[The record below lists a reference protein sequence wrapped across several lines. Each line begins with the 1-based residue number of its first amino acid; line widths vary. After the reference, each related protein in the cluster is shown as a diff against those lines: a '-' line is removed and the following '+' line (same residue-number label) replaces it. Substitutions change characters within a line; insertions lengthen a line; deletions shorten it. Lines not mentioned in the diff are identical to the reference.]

1 MNDKKIQI
9 QNNPKNNQINN
20 IKTQED
26 QILSLLHKKLDKKHI
41 NIPNDESIKILLQ
54 NDDIK
59 NMISYTLNK
68 HSEIEQEI
76 KIKKKVSF
84 YFINNQ
90 KIDEYIKLKSL
101 HNEKIKK
108 ISELKNKLQKIK
120 EQRNI
125 YTTKNEKIL
134 QEIKD
139 QEKKD
144 KLSKIKLKILNNTN
158 NNVIIDLKNEYKKY
172 SYINGYKYSHM
183 YSKKNIGAIIENE
196 NEDDENEAK
205 ENFDK
210 IKDDKILNED
220 NDNID
225 NKLKDK
231 NEEQISFISL
241 NDISSSS
248 INDSKINQIINLP
261 KLSKEEV
268 EKYTK
273 YSQKLFFDK
282 IISELNSIKSAITSN
297 SDKKLNKKENIDK
310 TDEKSVISMISD
322 SSKSKLDNKLQKPKE
337 IIAVE
342 NKIKQRIKKEDETQ
356 LHKAFF
362 SEISEKFKNDIQIE
376 ELNVSKNYKNKIL
389 EENDDITYKQ
399 ALEEINIL
407 QKKNSDKINNSI
419 LQKIID
425 ITKVKLIIDIN
436 DKFIN
441 KKNLKNEKLNEVIIP
456 KCIIEKNPQDT
467 LNFYKNV
474 INTYKKFKQRT
485 NNFITKRLFPS
496 LLLLD
501 EKYADF
507 LTTLINEYDYFSKL
521 NFTNMKTEGDNI
533 YSLKKF
539 KYDVNLLKKNGIRNK
554 YDLFGFY
561 LSNIFLKKIIFDNDT
576 VVKLLND
583 NKALKNFFEVNKKND
598 DIVKNITNFI
608 KNAKFN
614 EDLNLNFNKEEL
626 SLIYDYIKEFLNI
639 DYIKLLNPFNP
650 Q

>member
-1 MNDKKIQI
+1 MNDKKIQK
-9 QNNPKNNQINN
+9 QNNPKYNQMNN
-20 IKTQED
+20 INTQEE

-41 NIPNDESIKILLQ
+41 NIPKDESIKILLQ

-101 HNEKIKK
+101 HHEKINK
-108 ISELKNKLQKIK
+108 ISDLKNKLQKIK

-125 YTTKNEKIL
+125 YTTKNETIL

-139 QEKKD
+139 QEKND
-144 KLSKIKLKILNNTN
+144 KLARIKLKILNNTN
-158 NNVIIDLKNEYKKY
+158 NTAIIDLKNEYKKY
-172 SYINGYKYSHM
+172 LYINGYKYSHM
-183 YSKKNIGAIIENE
+183 YPKKNIGAIIENE
-196 NEDDENEAK
+196 NEDDLNEAK

-220 NDNID
+220 NDND
-225 NKLKDK
+225 NKIKEK

-261 KLSKEEV
+261 KLSQEEV

-273 YSQKLFFDK
+273 YSQKLFFEK
-282 IISELNSIKSAITSN
+282 IISELNLIKSALASN
-297 SDKKLNKKENIDK
+297 PEKKLNKKENTDK
-310 TDEKSVISMISD
+310 TDEKSVISMISE
-322 SSKSKLDNKLQKPKE
+322 SSKSKMDNKLQKPKE

-342 NKIKQRIKKEDETQ
+342 NKIKQRIKKEDEVQ
-356 LHKAFF
+356 LQKAFF

-376 ELNVSKNYKNKIL
+376 ELNVSKNYKNKII

-407 QKKNSDKINNSI
+407 QKKNSDKINNNI
-419 LQKIID
+419 FQKIID

-436 DKFIN
+436 DKFIKN
-441 KKNLKNEKLNEVIIP
+441 KNLKNEKINEIIIP

-474 INTYKKFKQRT
+474 INTYKKYKQRT

-501 EKYADF
+501 EKYTDF

-521 NFTNMKTEGDNI
+521 NFANMKTEGDNV

-539 KYDVNLLKKNGIRNK
+539 KYDENLLKKNGIRNK

-561 LSNIFLKKIIFDNDT
+561 LSNIFLKKIILDNDT
-576 VVKLLND
+576 VVNLLNGS
-583 NKALKNFFEVNKKND
+583 KALKHFFEINKKNG
-598 DIVKNITNFI
+598 DIIKNISNFI
-608 KNAKFN
+608 KNAQFN

-639 DYIKLLNPFNP
+639 DYIQLLNPFIP

>member
-1 MNDKKIQI
+1 MNDKKIQK
-9 QNNPKNNQINN
+9 QNNPKYNQINN
-20 IKTQED
+20 INTQEE

-41 NIPNDESIKILLQ
+41 NIPKDESIKILLQ

-101 HNEKIKK
+101 HHEKINK
-108 ISELKNKLQKIK
+108 ISDLKNKLQKIK

-125 YTTKNEKIL
+125 YTTKNETIL

-139 QEKKD
+139 QEKND
-144 KLSKIKLKILNNTN
+144 KLARIKLKILNNTN
-158 NNVIIDLKNEYKKY
+158 NTAIIDLKNEYKKY
-172 SYINGYKYSHM
+172 LYINGYKYSHM
-183 YSKKNIGAIIENE
+183 YPKKNIGAIIENE
-196 NEDDENEAK
+196 NEDDLNEAK

-220 NDNID
+220 NDNKI
-225 NKLKDK
+225 KEK

-261 KLSKEEV
+261 KLSQEEV

-273 YSQKLFFDK
+273 YSQKLFFEK
-282 IISELNSIKSAITSN
+282 IISELNLIKSSLASN
-297 SDKKLNKKENIDK
+297 PEKKLNKKENTDK
-310 TDEKSVISMISD
+310 TDEKSVISMISE
-322 SSKSKLDNKLQKPKE
+322 SSKSKMDNKLQKPKE

-342 NKIKQRIKKEDETQ
+342 NKIKQRIKKEDEVQ
-356 LHKAFF
+356 LQKAFF

-376 ELNVSKNYKNKIL
+376 ELNVSKNYKNKII

-407 QKKNSDKINNSI
+407 QKKNSDKINNNI
-419 LQKIID
+419 FQKIID

-436 DKFIN
+436 DKFIKN
-441 KKNLKNEKLNEVIIP
+441 KNLKNEKINEIIIP

-474 INTYKKFKQRT
+474 INTYKKYKQRT

-501 EKYADF
+501 EKYTDF

-521 NFTNMKTEGDNI
+521 NFANMKTEGDNV

-539 KYDVNLLKKNGIRNK
+539 KYDENLLKKNGIRNK

-561 LSNIFLKKIIFDNDT
+561 LSNIFLKKIILDNDT
-576 VVKLLND
+576 VVNLLN
-583 NKALKNFFEVNKKND
+583 NSKALKNFFEINKKNG
-598 DIVKNITNFI
+598 DIIKNISNFI
-608 KNAKFN
+608 KNAQFN

-639 DYIKLLNPFNP
+639 DYIQLLNPFIP

>member
-1 MNDKKIQI
+1 MNDKKIQK
-9 QNNPKNNQINN
+9 QNNQKYNQINN
-20 IKTQED
+20 INTQEE

-41 NIPNDESIKILLQ
+41 NIPKDESIKILLQ

-101 HNEKIKK
+101 HHEKINK
-108 ISELKNKLQKIK
+108 ISDLKNKLQKIK

-125 YTTKNEKIL
+125 YTTKNETIL

-139 QEKKD
+139 QEKND
-144 KLSKIKLKILNNTN
+144 KLARIKLKILNNTN
-158 NNVIIDLKNEYKKY
+158 NTAIIDLKNEYKKY
-172 SYINGYKYSHM
+172 LYINGYKYSHM
-183 YSKKNIGAIIENE
+183 YPKKNIGAIIENE
-196 NEDDENEAK
+196 NEDDLNEAK

-220 NDNID
+220 NDND
-225 NKLKDK
+225 NKIKEK

-261 KLSKEEV
+261 KLSQEEV

-273 YSQKLFFDK
+273 YSQKLFFEK
-282 IISELNSIKSAITSN
+282 IISELNLIKSALASN
-297 SDKKLNKKENIDK
+297 PEKKLNKKENTDK
-310 TDEKSVISMISD
+310 TDEKSVISMISE
-322 SSKSKLDNKLQKPKE
+322 SSKSKMDNKLQKPKE

-342 NKIKQRIKKEDETQ
+342 NKIKQRIKKEDEVQ
-356 LHKAFF
+356 LQKAFF

-376 ELNVSKNYKNKIL
+376 ELNVSKNYKNKII

-407 QKKNSDKINNSI
+407 QKKNSDKINNNI
-419 LQKIID
+419 FQKIID

-436 DKFIN
+436 DKFIKN
-441 KKNLKNEKLNEVIIP
+441 KNLKNEKINEIIIP

-474 INTYKKFKQRT
+474 INTYKKYKQRT

-501 EKYADF
+501 EKYTDF

-521 NFTNMKTEGDNI
+521 NFTNMKTEGDNV

-539 KYDVNLLKKNGIRNK
+539 KYDENLLKKNGIRNK

-561 LSNIFLKKIIFDNDT
+561 LSNIFLKKIILDNDT
-576 VVKLLND
+576 VVNLLN
-583 NKALKNFFEVNKKND
+583 NSKALKNFFEINKKND
-598 DIVKNITNFI
+598 DIIKNISNFI
-608 KNAKFN
+608 KNAQFN

-639 DYIKLLNPFNP
+639 DYIQLLNPFIP

>member
-1 MNDKKIQI
+1 MNDKKIQK
-9 QNNPKNNQINN
+9 QNNPKYNQINN
-20 IKTQED
+20 INTQEE

-41 NIPNDESIKILLQ
+41 NIPKDESIKILLQ

-101 HNEKIKK
+101 HHEKINK
-108 ISELKNKLQKIK
+108 ISDLKNKLQKIK

-125 YTTKNEKIL
+125 YTTKNETIL

-139 QEKKD
+139 QEKND
-144 KLSKIKLKILNNTN
+144 KLARIKLKILNNTN
-158 NNVIIDLKNEYKKY
+158 NTAIIDLKNEYKKY
-172 SYINGYKYSHM
+172 LYINGYKYSHM
-183 YSKKNIGAIIENE
+183 YPKKNIGAIIENE
-196 NEDDENEAK
+196 NEDDLNEAK

-220 NDNID
+220 NDNKI
-225 NKLKDK
+225 KEK

-261 KLSKEEV
+261 KLSQEEV

-273 YSQKLFFDK
+273 YSQKLFFEK
-282 IISELNSIKSAITSN
+282 IISELNLIKSSLASN
-297 SDKKLNKKENIDK
+297 PEKKLNKKENTDK
-310 TDEKSVISMISD
+310 TDEKSVISMISE
-322 SSKSKLDNKLQKPKE
+322 SSKSKMDNKLQKPKK

-342 NKIKQRIKKEDETQ
+342 NKIKQRIKKEDEVQ
-356 LHKAFF
+356 LQKAFF

-376 ELNVSKNYKNKIL
+376 ELNVSKNYKNKII

-407 QKKNSDKINNSI
+407 QKKNSDKINNNI
-419 LQKIID
+419 FQKIID

-436 DKFIN
+436 DKFIKN
-441 KKNLKNEKLNEVIIP
+441 KNLKNEKINEIIIP

-474 INTYKKFKQRT
+474 INTYKKYKQRT

-501 EKYADF
+501 EKYTDF

-521 NFTNMKTEGDNI
+521 NFANMKTEGDNV

-539 KYDVNLLKKNGIRNK
+539 KYDENLLKKNGIRNK

-561 LSNIFLKKIIFDNDT
+561 LSNIFLKKIILDNDT
-576 VVKLLND
+576 VVNLLN
-583 NKALKNFFEVNKKND
+583 NSKALKNFFEINKKNG
-598 DIVKNITNFI
+598 DIIKNISNFI
-608 KNAKFN
+608 KNAQFN

-639 DYIKLLNPFNP
+639 DYIQLLNPFNP

>member
-1 MNDKKIQI
+1 MSDKKIQK
-9 QNNPKNNQINN
+9 QNNPKYNQMNN
-20 IKTQED
+20 INTQEE
-26 QILSLLHKKLDKKHI
+26 QILSQLHKKLDKKHI
-41 NIPNDESIKILLQ
+41 NIPKDESIKILLQ

-101 HNEKIKK
+101 HHEKINK
-108 ISELKNKLQKIK
+108 ISDLKNKLQKIK

-125 YTTKNEKIL
+125 YTTKNETFL

-139 QEKKD
+139 QEKND
-144 KLSKIKLKILNNTN
+144 KLARIKLKILNNTN
-158 NNVIIDLKNEYKKY
+158 NTAIIDLKNEYKKY
-172 SYINGYKYSHM
+172 LYINGYKYSHM
-183 YSKKNIGAIIENE
+183 YPKKNIGAIIENE
-196 NEDDENEAK
+196 NEDDLNEAK

-220 NDNID
+220 NDND
-225 NKLKDK
+225 NKIKEK

-261 KLSKEEV
+261 KLSQEEV

-273 YSQKLFFDK
+273 YSQKLFFEK
-282 IISELNSIKSAITSN
+282 IISELNLIKSALASN
-297 SDKKLNKKENIDK
+297 PEKKLNKKENTDK
-310 TDEKSVISMISD
+310 TDEKSVISMISE
-322 SSKSKLDNKLQKPKE
+322 SSKSKMDNKLQKPKE

-342 NKIKQRIKKEDETQ
+342 NKIKQRIKKEDEVQ
-356 LHKAFF
+356 LQKAFF

-376 ELNVSKNYKNKIL
+376 ELNVSKNYKNKII

-407 QKKNSDKINNSI
+407 QKKNSDKINNNI
-419 LQKIID
+419 FQKIID

-436 DKFIN
+436 DKFIKN
-441 KKNLKNEKLNEVIIP
+441 KNLKNEKINEIIIP

-474 INTYKKFKQRT
+474 INTYKKYKQRT

-501 EKYADF
+501 EKYTDF

-521 NFTNMKTEGDNI
+521 NFANMKTEGDNV

-539 KYDVNLLKKNGIRNK
+539 KYDENLLKKNGIRNK

-561 LSNIFLKKIIFDNDT
+561 LSNIFLKKIILDNDS
-576 VVKLLND
+576 VVNLLN
-583 NKALKNFFEVNKKND
+583 NSKALKHFFEINKNNG
-598 DIVKNITNFI
+598 DIIKNISNFI
-608 KNAKFN
+608 KNAQFN

-639 DYIKLLNPFNP
+639 DYIQLLNPFIP

>member
-1 MNDKKIQI
+1 MSDKKIQK
-9 QNNPKNNQINN
+9 QNNPKYNQMNN
-20 IKTQED
+20 INTQEE
-26 QILSLLHKKLDKKHI
+26 QILSQLHKKLDKKHI
-41 NIPNDESIKILLQ
+41 NIPKDESIKILLQ

-101 HNEKIKK
+101 HHEKINK
-108 ISELKNKLQKIK
+108 ISDLKNKLQKIK

-125 YTTKNEKIL
+125 YTTKNETIL

-139 QEKKD
+139 QEKND
-144 KLSKIKLKILNNTN
+144 KLARIKLKILNNTN
-158 NNVIIDLKNEYKKY
+158 NTAIIDLKNEYKKY
-172 SYINGYKYSHM
+172 LYINGYKYSHM
-183 YSKKNIGAIIENE
+183 YPKKNINAIIENE
-196 NEDDENEAK
+196 NEDDLNEAK

-220 NDNID
+220 NDND
-225 NKLKDK
+225 NKIKEK

-261 KLSKEEV
+261 KLSQEEV

-273 YSQKLFFDK
+273 YSQKLFFEK
-282 IISELNSIKSAITSN
+282 IISELNLIKSALASN
-297 SDKKLNKKENIDK
+297 PEKKLNKKENTDK
-310 TDEKSVISMISD
+310 TDEKTVISMISE
-322 SSKSKLDNKLQKPKE
+322 SSKSKMDNKLQKPKE

-342 NKIKQRIKKEDETQ
+342 NKIKQRIKKEDEVQ
-356 LHKAFF
+356 LQKAFF

-376 ELNVSKNYKNKIL
+376 ELNVSKNYKNKII

-407 QKKNSDKINNSI
+407 QKKNSDKINNNI
-419 LQKIID
+419 FQKIID

-436 DKFIN
+436 DKFIKN
-441 KKNLKNEKLNEVIIP
+441 KNLKNEKINEIIIP

-474 INTYKKFKQRT
+474 INTYKKYKQRT

-501 EKYADF
+501 EKYTDF

-521 NFTNMKTEGDNI
+521 NFANMKTEGDNV

-539 KYDVNLLKKNGIRNK
+539 KYDENLLKKNGIRNK

-561 LSNIFLKKIIFDNDT
+561 LSNIFLKKIILDNDT
-576 VVKLLND
+576 VVNLLN
-583 NKALKNFFEVNKKND
+583 NSKALKNFFEINKKNG
-598 DIVKNITNFI
+598 DIIKNISNFI
-608 KNAKFN
+608 KNAQFN

-639 DYIKLLNPFNP
+639 DYIQLLNPFIP

>member
-1 MNDKKIQI
+1 MNDKKIQK
-9 QNNPKNNQINN
+9 QNNPKYNQINN
-20 IKTQED
+20 INTQEE

-41 NIPNDESIKILLQ
+41 NIPKDESIKILLQ

-101 HNEKIKK
+101 HHEKINK
-108 ISELKNKLQKIK
+108 ISDLKNKLQKIK

-125 YTTKNEKIL
+125 YTTKNETIL

-139 QEKKD
+139 QEKND
-144 KLSKIKLKILNNTN
+144 KLARIKLKILNNTN
-158 NNVIIDLKNEYKKY
+158 NTAIIDLKNEYKKY
-172 SYINGYKYSHM
+172 LYINGYKYSHM
-183 YSKKNIGAIIENE
+183 YPKKNIGAIIENE
-196 NEDDENEAK
+196 NEDDLNEAK

-220 NDNID
+220 NDND
-225 NKLKDK
+225 NKIKEK

-261 KLSKEEV
+261 KLSQEEV

-273 YSQKLFFDK
+273 YSQKLFFEK
-282 IISELNSIKSAITSN
+282 IISELNLIKSALASN
-297 SDKKLNKKENIDK
+297 PEKKLNKKENTDK
-310 TDEKSVISMISD
+310 TDEKSVISMISE
-322 SSKSKLDNKLQKPKE
+322 SSKSKMDNKLQKPKE

-342 NKIKQRIKKEDETQ
+342 NKIKQRIKKEDEVQ
-356 LHKAFF
+356 LQKAFF

-376 ELNVSKNYKNKIL
+376 ELNVSKNYKNKII

-407 QKKNSDKINNSI
+407 QKKNSDKINNNI
-419 LQKIID
+419 FQKIID

-436 DKFIN
+436 DKFIKN
-441 KKNLKNEKLNEVIIP
+441 KNLKNEKINEIIIP

-474 INTYKKFKQRT
+474 INTYKKYKQRT

-501 EKYADF
+501 EKYTDF

-521 NFTNMKTEGDNI
+521 NFTNMKTEGDNV

-539 KYDVNLLKKNGIRNK
+539 KYDENLLKKNGIRNK

-561 LSNIFLKKIIFDNDT
+561 LSNIFLKKIILDNDT
-576 VVKLLND
+576 VVNLLN
-583 NKALKNFFEVNKKND
+583 NSKALKNFFEINKKNG
-598 DIVKNITNFI
+598 DIIKNISNFI
-608 KNAKFN
+608 KNAQFN

-639 DYIKLLNPFNP
+639 DYIQLLNPFIP

>member
-1 MNDKKIQI
+1 MSDKKIQK
-9 QNNPKNNQINN
+9 QNNPKYNQMNN
-20 IKTQED
+20 INTQEE

-41 NIPNDESIKILLQ
+41 NIPKDESIKILLQ

-101 HNEKIKK
+101 HHEKINK
-108 ISELKNKLQKIK
+108 ISDLKNKLQKIK

-125 YTTKNEKIL
+125 YTTKNETIL

-139 QEKKD
+139 QEKND
-144 KLSKIKLKILNNTN
+144 KLARIKLKILNNTN
-158 NNVIIDLKNEYKKY
+158 NTAIIDLKNEYKKY
-172 SYINGYKYSHM
+172 LYINGYKYSHM
-183 YSKKNIGAIIENE
+183 YPKKNIGAIIENE
-196 NEDDENEAK
+196 NEDDLNEAK
-205 ENFDK
+205 ENFDR

-220 NDNID
+220 NEND
-225 NKLKDK
+225 NKLKEK

-261 KLSKEEV
+261 KLSQEEV

-273 YSQKLFFDK
+273 YSQKLFFEK
-282 IISELNSIKSAITSN
+282 IISELNLIKSALTSN
-297 SDKKLNKKENIDK
+297 PEKKLNKKENTDK
-310 TDEKSVISMISD
+310 TDEKSVISMISE
-322 SSKSKLDNKLQKPKE
+322 SSKSKMDNKLQKPKE

-342 NKIKQRIKKEDETQ
+342 NKIKQRIKKEDEVQ
-356 LHKAFF
+356 LQKAFF

-376 ELNVSKNYKNKIL
+376 ELNVSKNYKNKII

-407 QKKNSDKINNSI
+407 QKKNSDKINNNI
-419 LQKIID
+419 FQKIID

-436 DKFIN
+436 DKFIKN
-441 KKNLKNEKLNEVIIP
+441 KNLKNEKINEIIIP

-474 INTYKKFKQRT
+474 INTYKKYKQRT

-501 EKYADF
+501 EKYTDF

-521 NFTNMKTEGDNI
+521 NFTNMKTEGDNV

-539 KYDVNLLKKNGIRNK
+539 KYDENLLKKNGIRNK

-561 LSNIFLKKIIFDNDT
+561 LSNIFLKKIILDNDT
-576 VVKLLND
+576 VVNLLN
-583 NKALKNFFEVNKKND
+583 NSKALKNFFEINKKNG
-598 DIVKNITNFI
+598 DIIKNISNFI
-608 KNAKFN
+608 KNAQFN

-639 DYIKLLNPFNP
+639 DYIQLLNPFNP

>member
-1 MNDKKIQI
+1 MNDKKIQK
-9 QNNPKNNQINN
+9 QNNPKYNQINN
-20 IKTQED
+20 INTQEE

-41 NIPNDESIKILLQ
+41 NIPKDESIKILLQ

-101 HNEKIKK
+101 HHEKINK
-108 ISELKNKLQKIK
+108 ISDLKNKLQKIK

-125 YTTKNEKIL
+125 YTTKNETIL

-139 QEKKD
+139 QEKND
-144 KLSKIKLKILNNTN
+144 KLARIKLKILNNTN
-158 NNVIIDLKNEYKKY
+158 NTAIIDLKNEYKKY
-172 SYINGYKYSHM
+172 LYINGYKYSHM
-183 YSKKNIGAIIENE
+183 YPKKNIGAIIENE
-196 NEDDENEAK
+196 NEDDLNEAK

-220 NDNID
+220 NDND
-225 NKLKDK
+225 NKIKEK

-261 KLSKEEV
+261 KLSQEEV

-273 YSQKLFFDK
+273 YSQKLFFEK
-282 IISELNSIKSAITSN
+282 IISELNLIKSALASN
-297 SDKKLNKKENIDK
+297 PEKKLNKKENTDK
-310 TDEKSVISMISD
+310 TDEKSVISMISE
-322 SSKSKLDNKLQKPKE
+322 SSKSKMDNKLQKPKE

-342 NKIKQRIKKEDETQ
+342 NKIKQRIKKEDEVQ
-356 LHKAFF
+356 LQKAFF

-376 ELNVSKNYKNKIL
+376 ELNVSKNYKNKII

-407 QKKNSDKINNSI
+407 QKKNSDKINNNI
-419 LQKIID
+419 FQKIID

-436 DKFIN
+436 DKFIKN
-441 KKNLKNEKLNEVIIP
+441 KNLKNEKINEIIIP

-474 INTYKKFKQRT
+474 INTYKKYKQRT

-501 EKYADF
+501 EKYTDF

-521 NFTNMKTEGDNI
+521 NFANMKTEGDNV

-539 KYDVNLLKKNGIRNK
+539 KYDENLLKKNGIRNK

-561 LSNIFLKKIIFDNDT
+561 LSNIFLKKIILDNDT
-576 VVKLLND
+576 VVNLLNGS
-583 NKALKNFFEVNKKND
+583 KALKHFFEINKKNG
-598 DIVKNITNFI
+598 DIIKNISNFI
-608 KNAKFN
+608 KNAQFN

-639 DYIKLLNPFNP
+639 DYIQLLNPFIP

>member
-1 MNDKKIQI
+1 MNDKKIQK
-9 QNNPKNNQINN
+9 QNNPKYNQMNN
-20 IKTQED
+20 INTQEE

-41 NIPNDESIKILLQ
+41 NIPKDESIKILLQ

-101 HNEKIKK
+101 HHEKINK
-108 ISELKNKLQKIK
+108 ISDLKNKLQKIK

-125 YTTKNEKIL
+125 YTTKNETIL

-139 QEKKD
+139 QEKND
-144 KLSKIKLKILNNTN
+144 KLARIKLKILNNTN
-158 NNVIIDLKNEYKKY
+158 NTAIIDLKNEYKKY
-172 SYINGYKYSHM
+172 LYINGYKYSHM
-183 YSKKNIGAIIENE
+183 YPKKNIGAIIENE
-196 NEDDENEAK
+196 NEDDLNEAK

-220 NDNID
+220 NDND
-225 NKLKDK
+225 NKIKEK

-261 KLSKEEV
+261 KLSQEEV

-273 YSQKLFFDK
+273 YSQKLFFEK
-282 IISELNSIKSAITSN
+282 IISELNLIKSALASN
-297 SDKKLNKKENIDK
+297 PEKKLNKKENTDK
-310 TDEKSVISMISD
+310 TDEKSVISMISE
-322 SSKSKLDNKLQKPKE
+322 SSKSKMDNKLQKPKE

-342 NKIKQRIKKEDETQ
+342 NKIKQRIKKEDEVQ
-356 LHKAFF
+356 LQKAFF

-376 ELNVSKNYKNKIL
+376 ELNVSKNYKNKII

-407 QKKNSDKINNSI
+407 QKKNSDKINNNI
-419 LQKIID
+419 FQKIID

-436 DKFIN
+436 DKFIKN
-441 KKNLKNEKLNEVIIP
+441 KNLKNEKINEIIIP

-474 INTYKKFKQRT
+474 INTYKKYKQRT

-501 EKYADF
+501 EKYTDF

-521 NFTNMKTEGDNI
+521 NFTNMKTEGDNV

-539 KYDVNLLKKNGIRNK
+539 KYDENLLKKNGIRNK

-561 LSNIFLKKIIFDNDT
+561 LSNIFLKKIILDNDT
-576 VVKLLND
+576 VVNLLN
-583 NKALKNFFEVNKKND
+583 NSKALKNFFEINKKNG
-598 DIVKNITNFI
+598 DIIKNISNFI
-608 KNAKFN
+608 KNAQFN

-639 DYIKLLNPFNP
+639 DYIQLLNPFIP

>member
-1 MNDKKIQI
+1 MNDKKIQK
-9 QNNPKNNQINN
+9 QNNPKYNQINN
-20 IKTQED
+20 INTQEE

-41 NIPNDESIKILLQ
+41 NIPKDESIKILLQ

-101 HNEKIKK
+101 HHEKINK
-108 ISELKNKLQKIK
+108 ISDLKNKLQKIK

-125 YTTKNEKIL
+125 FTTKNEAIL

-139 QEKKD
+139 QEKND
-144 KLSKIKLKILNNTN
+144 KLARIKLKILNNTN
-158 NNVIIDLKNEYKKY
+158 NTAIIDLKNEYKKY
-172 SYINGYKYSHM
+172 LYINGYKYSHM
-183 YSKKNIGAIIENE
+183 YPKKNIGAIIENE
-196 NEDDENEAK
+196 NEDDLNEAK

-220 NDNID
+220 NDND
-225 NKLKDK
+225 NKIKEK

-261 KLSKEEV
+261 KLSQEEV

-273 YSQKLFFDK
+273 YSQKLFFEK
-282 IISELNSIKSAITSN
+282 IISELNLIKSALASN
-297 SDKKLNKKENIDK
+297 PEKKLNKKENTDK
-310 TDEKSVISMISD
+310 TDEKSVISMISE
-322 SSKSKLDNKLQKPKE
+322 SSKSKMDNKLQKPKE

-342 NKIKQRIKKEDETQ
+342 NKIKQRIKKEDEVQ
-356 LHKAFF
+356 LQKAFF

-376 ELNVSKNYKNKIL
+376 ELNVSKNYKNKII

-407 QKKNSDKINNSI
+407 QKKNSDKINNNI
-419 LQKIID
+419 FQKIID

-436 DKFIN
+436 DKFIKN
-441 KKNLKNEKLNEVIIP
+441 KNLKNEKINEIIIP

-474 INTYKKFKQRT
+474 INTYKKYKQRT

-501 EKYADF
+501 EKYTDF

-521 NFTNMKTEGDNI
+521 NFTNMKTEGDNV

-539 KYDVNLLKKNGIRNK
+539 KYDENLLKKNGIRNK

-561 LSNIFLKKIIFDNDT
+561 LSNIFLKKIILDNDT
-576 VVKLLND
+576 VVNLLN
-583 NKALKNFFEVNKKND
+583 NSKALKNFFGINKKNG
-598 DIVKNITNFI
+598 DIIKNISNFI
-608 KNAKFN
+608 KNAQFN

-626 SLIYDYIKEFLNI
+626 NLIYDYIKEFLNI
-639 DYIKLLNPFNP
+639 DYIQLLNPFIP

>member
-1 MNDKKIQI
+1 MNDKKIQK
-9 QNNPKNNQINN
+9 QNNPKYNQINN
-20 IKTQED
+20 INTQEE

-41 NIPNDESIKILLQ
+41 NIPKDESIKILLQ

-59 NMISYTLNK
+59 NMISYILNK

-101 HNEKIKK
+101 HHEKINK
-108 ISELKNKLQKIK
+108 ISDLKNKLQKIK

-125 YTTKNEKIL
+125 YTTKNETIL

-139 QEKKD
+139 QEKND
-144 KLSKIKLKILNNTN
+144 KLARIKLKILNNTN
-158 NNVIIDLKNEYKKY
+158 NTAIIDLKNEYKKY

-183 YSKKNIGAIIENE
+183 YPKKNIGAIIENE
-196 NEDDENEAK
+196 NEDDLNEAK

-220 NDNID
+220 NDND
-225 NKLKDK
+225 NKIKEK

-261 KLSKEEV
+261 KLSQEEV

-273 YSQKLFFDK
+273 YSQKLFFEK
-282 IISELNSIKSAITSN
+282 IISELNLIKSALASN
-297 SDKKLNKKENIDK
+297 PEKKLNKKENTDK
-310 TDEKSVISMISD
+310 TDEKSVISMISE
-322 SSKSKLDNKLQKPKE
+322 SSKSKMDNKLQKPKE

-342 NKIKQRIKKEDETQ
+342 NKIKQRIKKEDEVQ
-356 LHKAFF
+356 LQKAFF

-376 ELNVSKNYKNKIL
+376 ELNVSKNYKNKII

-407 QKKNSDKINNSI
+407 QKKNSDKINNNI
-419 LQKIID
+419 FQKIID

-436 DKFIN
+436 DKFIKN
-441 KKNLKNEKLNEVIIP
+441 KNLKNEKINEIIIP

-474 INTYKKFKQRT
+474 INTYKKYKQRT

-501 EKYADF
+501 EKYTDF

-521 NFTNMKTEGDNI
+521 NFTNMKTEGDNV

-539 KYDVNLLKKNGIRNK
+539 KYDENLLKKNGIRNK

-561 LSNIFLKKIIFDNDT
+561 LSNIFLKKIILDNDT
-576 VVKLLND
+576 VVNLLN
-583 NKALKNFFEVNKKND
+583 NSKALKNFFEINKKNG
-598 DIVKNITNFI
+598 DIIKNISNFI
-608 KNAKFN
+608 KNAQFN

-639 DYIKLLNPFNP
+639 DYIQLLNPFIP

>member
-1 MNDKKIQI
+1 MNDKKIQK
-9 QNNPKNNQINN
+9 QNNPKYNQINN
-20 IKTQED
+20 INTQEE

-41 NIPNDESIKILLQ
+41 NIPKDESIKILLQ

-101 HNEKIKK
+101 HHEKINK
-108 ISELKNKLQKIK
+108 ISDLKNKLQKIK

-125 YTTKNEKIL
+125 YTTKNETIL

-139 QEKKD
+139 QEKND
-144 KLSKIKLKILNNTN
+144 KLARIKLKILNNTN
-158 NNVIIDLKNEYKKY
+158 NTVIIDLKNEYKKY
-172 SYINGYKYSHM
+172 LYINGYKYSHM
-183 YSKKNIGAIIENE
+183 YPKKNIGAIIENE
-196 NEDDENEAK
+196 NEDDLNEAK

-220 NDNID
+220 NDND
-225 NKLKDK
+225 NKIKEK

-261 KLSKEEV
+261 KLSQEEV

-273 YSQKLFFDK
+273 YSQKLFFEK
-282 IISELNSIKSAITSN
+282 IISELNLIKSALASN
-297 SDKKLNKKENIDK
+297 PEKKLNKKENTDK
-310 TDEKSVISMISD
+310 TDEKSVISMISE
-322 SSKSKLDNKLQKPKE
+322 SSKSKMDNKLQKPKE

-342 NKIKQRIKKEDETQ
+342 NKIKQRIKKEDEVQ
-356 LHKAFF
+356 LQKAFF

-376 ELNVSKNYKNKIL
+376 ELNVSKNYKNKII

-407 QKKNSDKINNSI
+407 QKKNSDKINNNI
-419 LQKIID
+419 FQKIID

-436 DKFIN
+436 DKFIKN
-441 KKNLKNEKLNEVIIP
+441 KNLKNEKINEIIIP

-474 INTYKKFKQRT
+474 INTYKKYKQRT

-501 EKYADF
+501 EKYTDF

-521 NFTNMKTEGDNI
+521 NFTNMKTEGDNV

-539 KYDVNLLKKNGIRNK
+539 KYDENLLKKNGIRNK

-561 LSNIFLKKIIFDNDT
+561 LSNIFLKKIILDNDT
-576 VVKLLND
+576 VVNLLN
-583 NKALKNFFEVNKKND
+583 NSKALKNFFEINKKNG
-598 DIVKNITNFI
+598 DIIKNISNFI
-608 KNAKFN
+608 KNAQFN

-639 DYIKLLNPFNP
+639 DYIQLLNPFIP

>member
-1 MNDKKIQI
+1 MNDKKIQK
-9 QNNPKNNQINN
+9 QNNPKYNQINN
-20 IKTQED
+20 INTQEE

-41 NIPNDESIKILLQ
+41 NIPKDESIKILLQ

-101 HNEKIKK
+101 HHEKINK
-108 ISELKNKLQKIK
+108 ISDLKNKLQKIK

-125 YTTKNEKIL
+125 YTTKNETIL

-139 QEKKD
+139 QEKND
-144 KLSKIKLKILNNTN
+144 KLARIKLKILNNTN
-158 NNVIIDLKNEYKKY
+158 NTAIIDLKNEYKKY
-172 SYINGYKYSHM
+172 LYINGYKYSHM
-183 YSKKNIGAIIENE
+183 YPKKNIGAIIENE
-196 NEDDENEAK
+196 NEDDLNEAK

-220 NDNID
+220 NEND
-225 NKLKDK
+225 NKSKEK

-261 KLSKEEV
+261 KLSQEEV

-273 YSQKLFFDK
+273 YSQKLFFEK
-282 IISELNSIKSAITSN
+282 IISELNLIKSALASN
-297 SDKKLNKKENIDK
+297 PEKKLNKKENTDK
-310 TDEKSVISMISD
+310 TDEKSVISMISE
-322 SSKSKLDNKLQKPKE
+322 SSKSKMDNKLQKPKE

-342 NKIKQRIKKEDETQ
+342 NKIKQRIKKEDEVQ
-356 LHKAFF
+356 LQKAFF

-376 ELNVSKNYKNKIL
+376 ELNVSKNYKNKII

-407 QKKNSDKINNSI
+407 QKKNSDKINNNI
-419 LQKIID
+419 FQKIID

-436 DKFIN
+436 DKFIKN
-441 KKNLKNEKLNEVIIP
+441 KNLKNEKINEIIIP

-474 INTYKKFKQRT
+474 INTYKKYKQRT

-501 EKYADF
+501 EKYTDF

-521 NFTNMKTEGDNI
+521 NFTNMKTEGDNV

-539 KYDVNLLKKNGIRNK
+539 KYDENLLKKNGIRNK

-561 LSNIFLKKIIFDNDT
+561 LSNIFLKKIILDNDT
-576 VVKLLND
+576 VVNLLN
-583 NKALKNFFEVNKKND
+583 NSKALKNFFEINKKNG
-598 DIVKNITNFI
+598 DIIKNISNFI
-608 KNAKFN
+608 KNAQFN

-639 DYIKLLNPFNP
+639 DYIQLLNPFIP

>member
-1 MNDKKIQI
+1 MSDKKIQK
-9 QNNPKNNQINN
+9 QNNPKYNQMNN
-20 IKTQED
+20 INTQEE

-41 NIPNDESIKILLQ
+41 NIPKDESIKILLQ

-101 HNEKIKK
+101 HHEKINK
-108 ISELKNKLQKIK
+108 ISDLKNKLQKIK

-125 YTTKNEKIL
+125 YTTKNETIL

-139 QEKKD
+139 QEKND
-144 KLSKIKLKILNNTN
+144 KLARIKLKILNNTN
-158 NNVIIDLKNEYKKY
+158 NTAIIDLKNEYKKY
-172 SYINGYKYSHM
+172 LYINGYKYSHM
-183 YSKKNIGAIIENE
+183 YPKKNIGAIIENE
-196 NEDDENEAK
+196 NEDDLNEAK

-220 NDNID
+220 NDND
-225 NKLKDK
+225 NKIKEK

-261 KLSKEEV
+261 KLSQEEV

-273 YSQKLFFDK
+273 YSQKLFFEK
-282 IISELNSIKSAITSN
+282 IISELNLIKSALASN
-297 SDKKLNKKENIDK
+297 PEKKLNKKENTDK
-310 TDEKSVISMISD
+310 TDEKSVISMISE
-322 SSKSKLDNKLQKPKE
+322 SSKSKMDNKLQKPKE

-342 NKIKQRIKKEDETQ
+342 NKIKQRIKKEDEVQ
-356 LHKAFF
+356 LQKAFF

-376 ELNVSKNYKNKIL
+376 ELNVSKNYKNKII

-407 QKKNSDKINNSI
+407 QKKNSDKINNNI
-419 LQKIID
+419 FQKIID

-436 DKFIN
+436 DKFIKN
-441 KKNLKNEKLNEVIIP
+441 KNLKNEKINEIIIP

-474 INTYKKFKQRT
+474 INTYKKYKQRT

-501 EKYADF
+501 EKYTDF

-521 NFTNMKTEGDNI
+521 NFANMKTEGDNV

-539 KYDVNLLKKNGIRNK
+539 KYDENLLKKNGIRNK

-561 LSNIFLKKIIFDNDT
+561 LSNIFLKKIILDNDT
-576 VVKLLND
+576 VVNLLN
-583 NKALKNFFEVNKKND
+583 NSKALKHFFEINKKNG
-598 DIVKNITNFI
+598 DIIKNISNFI
-608 KNAKFN
+608 KNAQFN

-639 DYIKLLNPFNP
+639 DYIQLLNPLIP

>member
-1 MNDKKIQI
+1 MNDKKIQK
-9 QNNPKNNQINN
+9 QNNPKYNQINN
-20 IKTQED
+20 INTQEE

-41 NIPNDESIKILLQ
+41 NIPKDESIKILLQ

-101 HNEKIKK
+101 HHEKINK
-108 ISELKNKLQKIK
+108 ISDLKNKLQKIK

-125 YTTKNEKIL
+125 YTTKNETIL

-139 QEKKD
+139 QEKND
-144 KLSKIKLKILNNTN
+144 KLARIKLKILNNTN
-158 NNVIIDLKNEYKKY
+158 NTAIIDLKNEYKKY
-172 SYINGYKYSHM
+172 LYINGYKYSHM
-183 YSKKNIGAIIENE
+183 YPKKNIGAIIENE
-196 NEDDENEAK
+196 NEDDLNEAK

-220 NDNID
+220 NDND
-225 NKLKDK
+225 NKIKEK

-261 KLSKEEV
+261 KLSQEEV

-273 YSQKLFFDK
+273 YSQKLFFEK
-282 IISELNSIKSAITSN
+282 IISELNLIKSALASN
-297 SDKKLNKKENIDK
+297 PEKKLNKKENTDK
-310 TDEKSVISMISD
+310 TDEKSVISMISE
-322 SSKSKLDNKLQKPKE
+322 SSKSKMDNKLQKPKE

-342 NKIKQRIKKEDETQ
+342 NKIKQRIKKEDEVQ
-356 LHKAFF
+356 LQKAFF

-376 ELNVSKNYKNKIL
+376 ELNASKNYKNKII

-407 QKKNSDKINNSI
+407 QKKNSDKINNNI
-419 LQKIID
+419 FQKIID

-436 DKFIN
+436 DKFIKN
-441 KKNLKNEKLNEVIIP
+441 KNLKNEKINEIIIP

-474 INTYKKFKQRT
+474 INTYKKYKQRT

-501 EKYADF
+501 EKYTDF

-521 NFTNMKTEGDNI
+521 NFANMKTEGDNV

-539 KYDVNLLKKNGIRNK
+539 KYDENLLKKNGIRNK

-561 LSNIFLKKIIFDNDT
+561 LSNIFLKKIILDNDT
-576 VVKLLND
+576 VVNLLN
-583 NKALKNFFEVNKKND
+583 NSKALKNFFEINKKNG
-598 DIVKNITNFI
+598 DIIKNISNFI
-608 KNAKFN
+608 KNAQFN

-639 DYIKLLNPFNP
+639 DYIQLLNPFIP

>member
-1 MNDKKIQI
+1 MSDKKIQK
-9 QNNPKNNQINN
+9 QNNPKYNQMNN
-20 IKTQED
+20 INTQEE

-41 NIPNDESIKILLQ
+41 NIPKDESIKILLQ

-101 HNEKIKK
+101 HHEKINK
-108 ISELKNKLQKIK
+108 ISDLKNKLQKIK

-125 YTTKNEKIL
+125 YTTKNETIL

-139 QEKKD
+139 QEKND
-144 KLSKIKLKILNNTN
+144 KLARIKLKILNNTN
-158 NNVIIDLKNEYKKY
+158 NTAIIDLKNEYKKY
-172 SYINGYKYSHM
+172 LYINGYKYSHM
-183 YSKKNIGAIIENE
+183 YPKKNIGAIIENE
-196 NEDDENEAK
+196 NEDDLNEAK

-220 NDNID
+220 NDND
-225 NKLKDK
+225 NKIKEK

-261 KLSKEEV
+261 KLSQEEV

-273 YSQKLFFDK
+273 YSQKLFFEK
-282 IISELNSIKSAITSN
+282 IISELNLIKSALASN
-297 SDKKLNKKENIDK
+297 PEKKLNKKENTDK
-310 TDEKSVISMISD
+310 TDEKSVISMISE
-322 SSKSKLDNKLQKPKE
+322 SSKSKMDNKLQKPKE

-342 NKIKQRIKKEDETQ
+342 NKIKQRIKKEDEVQ
-356 LHKAFF
+356 LQKAFF

-376 ELNVSKNYKNKIL
+376 ELNVSKNYKNKII

-407 QKKNSDKINNSI
+407 QKKNSDKINNNI
-419 LQKIID
+419 FQKIID

-436 DKFIN
+436 DKFIKN
-441 KKNLKNEKLNEVIIP
+441 KNLKNEKINEIIIP

-474 INTYKKFKQRT
+474 INTYKKYKQRT

-501 EKYADF
+501 EKYTDF

-521 NFTNMKTEGDNI
+521 NFTNMKTEGDNV

-539 KYDVNLLKKNGIRNK
+539 KYDENLLKKNGIRNK

-561 LSNIFLKKIIFDNDT
+561 LSNIFLKKIILDNDT
-576 VVKLLND
+576 VVNLLN
-583 NKALKNFFEVNKKND
+583 NSKALKNFFEINKKND
-598 DIVKNITNFI
+598 DIIKNISNFI
-608 KNAKFN
+608 KNAQFN

-639 DYIKLLNPFNP
+639 DYIQLLNPFIP

>member
-1 MNDKKIQI
+1 MNDKKIQK
-9 QNNPKNNQINN
+9 QNNSKYNQINN
-20 IKTQED
+20 INTQEE

-41 NIPNDESIKILLQ
+41 NIPKDESIKILLQ

-101 HNEKIKK
+101 HHEKINK
-108 ISELKNKLQKIK
+108 ISDLKNKLQKIK

-125 YTTKNEKIL
+125 YTTKNETIL

-139 QEKKD
+139 QEKND
-144 KLSKIKLKILNNTN
+144 KLARIKLKILNNTN
-158 NNVIIDLKNEYKKY
+158 NTAIIDLKNEYKKY
-172 SYINGYKYSHM
+172 LYINGYKYSHM
-183 YSKKNIGAIIENE
+183 YPKKNIGAIIENE
-196 NEDDENEAK
+196 NEDDLNEAK

-220 NDNID
+220 NDND
-225 NKLKDK
+225 NKIKEK

-261 KLSKEEV
+261 KLSQEEV

-273 YSQKLFFDK
+273 YSQKLFFEK
-282 IISELNSIKSAITSN
+282 IISELNLIKSALASN
-297 SDKKLNKKENIDK
+297 PEKKLNKKENTDK
-310 TDEKSVISMISD
+310 TDEKSVISMISE
-322 SSKSKLDNKLQKPKE
+322 SSKSKMDNKLQKPKE

-342 NKIKQRIKKEDETQ
+342 NKIKQRIKKEDEVQ
-356 LHKAFF
+356 LQKAFF

-376 ELNVSKNYKNKIL
+376 ELNVSKNYKNKII

-407 QKKNSDKINNSI
+407 QKKNSDKINNNI
-419 LQKIID
+419 FQKIID

-436 DKFIN
+436 DKFIKN
-441 KKNLKNEKLNEVIIP
+441 KNLKNEKINEIIIP

-474 INTYKKFKQRT
+474 INTYKKYKQRT

-501 EKYADF
+501 EKYTDF

-521 NFTNMKTEGDNI
+521 NFTNMKTEGDNV

-539 KYDVNLLKKNGIRNK
+539 KYDENLLKKNGIRNK

-561 LSNIFLKKIIFDNDT
+561 LSNIFLKKIILDNDT
-576 VVKLLND
+576 VVNLLN
-583 NKALKNFFEVNKKND
+583 NSKALKNFFEINKKNG
-598 DIVKNITNFI
+598 DIIKNISNFI
-608 KNAKFN
+608 KNAQFN

-639 DYIKLLNPFNP
+639 DYIQLLNPFIP

>member
-1 MNDKKIQI
+1 MNDKKIQK
-9 QNNPKNNQINN
+9 QNNPKYNQMNN
-20 IKTQED
+20 INTQEE

-41 NIPNDESIKILLQ
+41 NIPKDESIKILLQ

-101 HNEKIKK
+101 HHEKINK
-108 ISELKNKLQKIK
+108 ISDLKNKLQKIK

-125 YTTKNEKIL
+125 YTTKNETIL

-139 QEKKD
+139 QEKND
-144 KLSKIKLKILNNTN
+144 KLARIKLKILNNTN
-158 NNVIIDLKNEYKKY
+158 NTAIIDLKNEYKKY
-172 SYINGYKYSHM
+172 LYINGYKYSHM
-183 YSKKNIGAIIENE
+183 YPKKNIGAIIENE
-196 NEDDENEAK
+196 NEDDLNEAK
-205 ENFDK
+205 ENFDR

-220 NDNID
+220 NEND
-225 NKLKDK
+225 NKLKEK

-261 KLSKEEV
+261 KLSQEEV

-273 YSQKLFFDK
+273 YSQKLFFEK
-282 IISELNSIKSAITSN
+282 IISELNLIKSALASN
-297 SDKKLNKKENIDK
+297 PEKKLNKKENTDK
-310 TDEKSVISMISD
+310 TDEKSVISMISE
-322 SSKSKLDNKLQKPKE
+322 SSKSKMDNKLQKPKE

-342 NKIKQRIKKEDETQ
+342 NKIKQRIKKEDEVQ
-356 LHKAFF
+356 LQKAFF

-376 ELNVSKNYKNKIL
+376 ELNVSKNYKNKII

-407 QKKNSDKINNSI
+407 QKKNSDKINNNI
-419 LQKIID
+419 FQKIID

-436 DKFIN
+436 DKFIKN
-441 KKNLKNEKLNEVIIP
+441 KNLKNEKINEIIIP

-474 INTYKKFKQRT
+474 INTYKKYKQRT

-501 EKYADF
+501 EKYTDF

-521 NFTNMKTEGDNI
+521 NFTNMKTEGDNV

-539 KYDVNLLKKNGIRNK
+539 KYDENLLKKNGIRNK

-561 LSNIFLKKIIFDNDT
+561 LSNIFLKKIILDNDT
-576 VVKLLND
+576 VVNLLN
-583 NKALKNFFEVNKKND
+583 NSKALKNFFEINKKNG
-598 DIVKNITNFI
+598 DIIKNISNFI
-608 KNAKFN
+608 KNAQFN

-639 DYIKLLNPFNP
+639 DYIQLLNPFNP

>member
-1 MNDKKIQI
+1 MSDKKIQK
-9 QNNPKNNQINN
+9 QNNPKYNQINN
-20 IKTQED
+20 INTQEE
-26 QILSLLHKKLDKKHI
+26 QILSLLHKKFDKKHI
-41 NIPNDESIKILLQ
+41 NIPKDESIKILLQ

-101 HNEKIKK
+101 HHEKINK

-125 YTTKNEKIL
+125 YTTKNETIL

-139 QEKKD
+139 QEKND
-144 KLSKIKLKILNNTN
+144 KLARIKLKILNNTN
-158 NNVIIDLKNEYKKY
+158 NTVIIDLKNEYKKY
-172 SYINGYKYSHM
+172 LYINGYKYSHM
-183 YSKKNIGAIIENE
+183 YPKKNIGAIIENE
-196 NEDDENEAK
+196 NEDDLNEAK

-220 NDNID
+220 NEND
-225 NKLKDK
+225 NKLKEK

-261 KLSKEEV
+261 KLSQEEV

-273 YSQKLFFDK
+273 YSQKLFFEK
-282 IISELNSIKSAITSN
+282 IISELNLIKSALASN
-297 SDKKLNKKENIDK
+297 PEKKLNKKENTDK
-310 TDEKSVISMISD
+310 TDEKSVISMISE
-322 SSKSKLDNKLQKPKE
+322 SSKSKMDNKLQKPKE

-342 NKIKQRIKKEDETQ
+342 NKIKQRIKKEDEVQ
-356 LHKAFF
+356 LQKAFF

-376 ELNVSKNYKNKIL
+376 ELNVSKNYKNKII

-399 ALEEINIL
+399 ALEEVNIL
-407 QKKNSDKINNSI
+407 QKKNSDKINNNI
-419 LQKIID
+419 FQKIID

-436 DKFIN
+436 DKFIKN
-441 KKNLKNEKLNEVIIP
+441 KNLKNEKINEIIIP
-456 KCIIEKNPQDT
+456 KCIIEKNPQET

-474 INTYKKFKQRT
+474 INTYKKYKQRT

-501 EKYADF
+501 EKYTDF

-521 NFTNMKTEGDNI
+521 NFTNMKTDGDNV

-539 KYDVNLLKKNGIRNK
+539 KYDENLLKKNGIRNK

-561 LSNIFLKKIIFDNDT
+561 LSNIFLKKIILDNDT
-576 VVKLLND
+576 VVNLLN
-583 NKALKNFFEVNKKND
+583 NSKALKNFFEINKKND
-598 DIVKNITNFI
+598 DIIKNISNFI
-608 KNAKFN
+608 KNAQFN

-639 DYIKLLNPFNP
+639 DYIQLLNPFIP

>member
-1 MNDKKIQI
+1 MNDKKIQK
-9 QNNPKNNQINN
+9 QNNPKYNQMNN
-20 IKTQED
+20 INTQEE

-41 NIPNDESIKILLQ
+41 NIPKDESIKILLQ

-59 NMISYTLNK
+59 NMILYTLNK

-101 HNEKIKK
+101 HHEKINK
-108 ISELKNKLQKIK
+108 ISDLKNKLQKIK

-125 YTTKNEKIL
+125 YTTKNETIL

-139 QEKKD
+139 QEKND
-144 KLSKIKLKILNNTN
+144 KLARIKLKILNNTN
-158 NNVIIDLKNEYKKY
+158 NTAIIDLKNEYKKY
-172 SYINGYKYSHM
+172 LYINGYKYSHM
-183 YSKKNIGAIIENE
+183 YPKKNIGAIIENE
-196 NEDDENEAK
+196 NEDDLNEAK

-220 NDNID
+220 NDND
-225 NKLKDK
+225 NKIKEK

-261 KLSKEEV
+261 KLSQEEV

-273 YSQKLFFDK
+273 YSQKLFFEK
-282 IISELNSIKSAITSN
+282 IISELNLIKSALASN
-297 SDKKLNKKENIDK
+297 PEKKLNKKENTDK
-310 TDEKSVISMISD
+310 TDEKSVISMISE
-322 SSKSKLDNKLQKPKE
+322 SSKSKMDNKLQKPKE

-342 NKIKQRIKKEDETQ
+342 NKIKQKIKKEDEVQ
-356 LHKAFF
+356 LQKAFF

-376 ELNVSKNYKNKIL
+376 ELNVSKNYKNKII

-407 QKKNSDKINNSI
+407 QKKNSDKINNNI
-419 LQKIID
+419 FQKIID

-436 DKFIN
+436 DKFIKN
-441 KKNLKNEKLNEVIIP
+441 KNLKNEKINEIIIP

-474 INTYKKFKQRT
+474 INTYKKYKQRT

-501 EKYADF
+501 EKYTDF

-521 NFTNMKTEGDNI
+521 NFTNMKTEGDNV

-539 KYDVNLLKKNGIRNK
+539 KYDENLLKKNGIRNK

-561 LSNIFLKKIIFDNDT
+561 LSNIFLKKIILDNDT
-576 VVKLLND
+576 VVNLLN
-583 NKALKNFFEVNKKND
+583 NSKALKNFFEINKKNG
-598 DIVKNITNFI
+598 DIIKNISNFI
-608 KNAKFN
+608 KNAQFN

-639 DYIKLLNPFNP
+639 DYIQLLNPFIP

>member
-1 MNDKKIQI
+1 MNDKKIQK
-9 QNNPKNNQINN
+9 QNNPKYNQINN
-20 IKTQED
+20 INTQEE

-41 NIPNDESIKILLQ
+41 NIPKDESIKILLQ

-101 HNEKIKK
+101 HHEKINK
-108 ISELKNKLQKIK
+108 ISDLKNKLQKIK

-125 YTTKNEKIL
+125 YTTKNETIL

-139 QEKKD
+139 QEKND
-144 KLSKIKLKILNNTN
+144 KLARIKLKILNNTN
-158 NNVIIDLKNEYKKY
+158 NTAIIDLKNEYKKY
-172 SYINGYKYSHM
+172 LYINGYKYSHM
-183 YSKKNIGAIIENE
+183 YPKKNIGAIIENE
-196 NEDDENEAK
+196 NEDDLNEAK

-220 NDNID
+220 NDND
-225 NKLKDK
+225 NKIKEK

-261 KLSKEEV
+261 KLSQEEV

-273 YSQKLFFDK
+273 YSQKLFFEK
-282 IISELNSIKSAITSN
+282 IISELNLIKSALASN
-297 SDKKLNKKENIDK
+297 PEKKLNKKENTDK
-310 TDEKSVISMISD
+310 TDEKSVISMISE
-322 SSKSKLDNKLQKPKE
+322 SSKSKMDNKLQKPKE

-342 NKIKQRIKKEDETQ
+342 NKIKQRIKKEDEVQ
-356 LHKAFF
+356 LQKAFF

-376 ELNVSKNYKNKIL
+376 ELNVSKNYKNKII

-407 QKKNSDKINNSI
+407 QKKNSDKINNNI
-419 LQKIID
+419 FQKIID

-436 DKFIN
+436 DKFIKN
-441 KKNLKNEKLNEVIIP
+441 KNLKNEKINEIIIP

-474 INTYKKFKQRT
+474 INTYKKYKQRT

-501 EKYADF
+501 EKYTDF

-521 NFTNMKTEGDNI
+521 NFANMKTEGDNV

-539 KYDVNLLKKNGIRNK
+539 KYDENLLKKNGIRNK

-561 LSNIFLKKIIFDNDT
+561 LSNIFLKKIILDNDT
-576 VVKLLND
+576 VVNLLN
-583 NKALKNFFEVNKKND
+583 NSKALKNFFGINKKNG
-598 DIVKNITNFI
+598 DIIKNISNFI
-608 KNAKFN
+608 KNAQFN

-639 DYIKLLNPFNP
+639 DYIQLLNPFIP

>member
-1 MNDKKIQI
+1 MNDKKIQK
-9 QNNPKNNQINN
+9 QNNPKYNQMNN
-20 IKTQED
+20 INTQEE

-41 NIPNDESIKILLQ
+41 NIPKDESIKILLQ

-101 HNEKIKK
+101 HREKINK
-108 ISELKNKLQKIK
+108 ISDLKNKLQKIK

-125 YTTKNEKIL
+125 YTTKNETIL

-139 QEKKD
+139 QEKND
-144 KLSKIKLKILNNTN
+144 KLARIKLKILNNTN
-158 NNVIIDLKNEYKKY
+158 NTAIIDLKNEYKKY
-172 SYINGYKYSHM
+172 LYINGYKYSHM
-183 YSKKNIGAIIENE
+183 YPKKNIGAIIENE
-196 NEDDENEAK
+196 NEDDLNEAK

-220 NDNID
+220 NDND
-225 NKLKDK
+225 NKIKEK

-261 KLSKEEV
+261 KLSQEEV

-273 YSQKLFFDK
+273 YSQKLFFEK
-282 IISELNSIKSAITSN
+282 IISELNLIKSALASN
-297 SDKKLNKKENIDK
+297 PEKKLNKKENTDK
-310 TDEKSVISMISD
+310 TDEKSVISMISE
-322 SSKSKLDNKLQKPKE
+322 SSKSKMDNKLQKPKE

-342 NKIKQRIKKEDETQ
+342 NKIKQRIKKEDEVQ
-356 LHKAFF
+356 LQKAFF

-376 ELNVSKNYKNKIL
+376 ELNVSKNYKNKII

-407 QKKNSDKINNSI
+407 QKKNSDKINNNI
-419 LQKIID
+419 FQKIID

-436 DKFIN
+436 DKFIKN
-441 KKNLKNEKLNEVIIP
+441 KNLKNEKINEIIIP

-474 INTYKKFKQRT
+474 INTYKKYKQRT

-501 EKYADF
+501 EKYTDF

-521 NFTNMKTEGDNI
+521 NFANMKTEGDNV

-539 KYDVNLLKKNGIRNK
+539 KYDENLLKKNGIRNK

-561 LSNIFLKKIIFDNDT
+561 LSNIFLKKIILDNDT
-576 VVKLLND
+576 VVNLLN
-583 NKALKNFFEVNKKND
+583 NSKALKNFFEINKKND
-598 DIVKNITNFI
+598 DIIKNISNFI
-608 KNAKFN
+608 KNAQFN
-614 EDLNLNFNKEEL
+614 EDLDLNINKEEL

-639 DYIKLLNPFNP
+639 DYIQLLNPFNP

>member
-1 MNDKKIQI
+1 MSDKKIQK
-9 QNNPKNNQINN
+9 QNNQKYNQMNIIN
-20 IKTQED
+20 TQEE
-26 QILSLLHKKLDKKHI
+26 QILSQLHKKLDKKHI
-41 NIPNDESIKILLQ
+41 NIPKDESIKILLQ

-101 HNEKIKK
+101 HHEKINK
-108 ISELKNKLQKIK
+108 ISDLKNKLQKIK

-125 YTTKNEKIL
+125 YTTKNETIL

-139 QEKKD
+139 QEKND
-144 KLSKIKLKILNNTN
+144 KLARIKLKILNNTN
-158 NNVIIDLKNEYKKY
+158 NTAIIDLKNEYKKY
-172 SYINGYKYSHM
+172 LYINGYKYSHM
-183 YSKKNIGAIIENE
+183 YPKKNIGAIIENE
-196 NEDDENEAK
+196 NEDDLNEAK

-220 NDNID
+220 NDND
-225 NKLKDK
+225 NKIKEK

-261 KLSKEEV
+261 KLSQEEV

-273 YSQKLFFDK
+273 YSQKLFFEK
-282 IISELNSIKSAITSN
+282 IISELNLIKSALASN
-297 SDKKLNKKENIDK
+297 PEKKLNKKENTDK
-310 TDEKSVISMISD
+310 TDEKSVISMISE
-322 SSKSKLDNKLQKPKE
+322 SSKSKMDNKLQKPKE

-342 NKIKQRIKKEDETQ
+342 NKIKQRIKKEDEVQ
-356 LHKAFF
+356 LQKAFF

-376 ELNVSKNYKNKIL
+376 ELNVSKNYKNKII

-407 QKKNSDKINNSI
+407 QKKNSDKINNNI
-419 LQKIID
+419 FQKIID

-436 DKFIN
+436 DKFIKN
-441 KKNLKNEKLNEVIIP
+441 KNLKNEKINEIIIP

-474 INTYKKFKQRT
+474 INTYKKYKQRT

-501 EKYADF
+501 EKYTDF

-521 NFTNMKTEGDNI
+521 NFTNMKTEGDNV

-539 KYDVNLLKKNGIRNK
+539 KYDENLLKKNGIRNK

-561 LSNIFLKKIIFDNDT
+561 LSNIFLKKIILDNDT
-576 VVKLLND
+576 VVNLLN
-583 NKALKNFFEVNKKND
+583 NSKALKNFFEINKKND
-598 DIVKNITNFI
+598 DIIKNISNFI
-608 KNAKFN
+608 KNAQFN

-639 DYIKLLNPFNP
+639 DYIQLLNPFIP

>member
-1 MNDKKIQI
+1 MNDKKIQK
-9 QNNPKNNQINN
+9 QNNPKYNQMNN
-20 IKTQED
+20 INTQEE

-41 NIPNDESIKILLQ
+41 NIPKDESIKILLQ

-101 HNEKIKK
+101 HHEKINK
-108 ISELKNKLQKIK
+108 ISDLKNKLQKIK

-125 YTTKNEKIL
+125 YTTKNETIL

-139 QEKKD
+139 QEKND
-144 KLSKIKLKILNNTN
+144 KLARIKLKILNNTN
-158 NNVIIDLKNEYKKY
+158 NTAIIDLKNEYKKY
-172 SYINGYKYSHM
+172 LYINGYKYSHM
-183 YSKKNIGAIIENE
+183 YPKKNIGAIIENE
-196 NEDDENEAK
+196 NEDDLNEAK

-220 NDNID
+220 NDND
-225 NKLKDK
+225 NKIKEK

-261 KLSKEEV
+261 KLSQEEV

-273 YSQKLFFDK
+273 YSQKLFFEK
-282 IISELNSIKSAITSN
+282 IRSELNLIKSALASN
-297 SDKKLNKKENIDK
+297 PEKKLNKKENTDK
-310 TDEKSVISMISD
+310 TDEKSVISMISE
-322 SSKSKLDNKLQKPKE
+322 SSKSKMDNKLQKPKE

-342 NKIKQRIKKEDETQ
+342 NKIKQRIKQEDEVQ
-356 LHKAFF
+356 LQKAFF

-376 ELNVSKNYKNKIL
+376 ELNVSKNYKNKII

-407 QKKNSDKINNSI
+407 QKKNSDKINNNI
-419 LQKIID
+419 FQKIID

-436 DKFIN
+436 DKFIKN
-441 KKNLKNEKLNEVIIP
+441 KNLKNEKINEIIIP

-474 INTYKKFKQRT
+474 INTYKKYKQRT

-501 EKYADF
+501 EKYTDF

-521 NFTNMKTEGDNI
+521 NFTNMKTEGDNV

-539 KYDVNLLKKNGIRNK
+539 KYDENLLKKNGIRNK

-561 LSNIFLKKIIFDNDT
+561 LSNIFLKKIILDNDT
-576 VVKLLND
+576 VVNLLN
-583 NKALKNFFEVNKKND
+583 NSKALKNFFEINKKNG
-598 DIVKNITNFI
+598 DIIKNISNFI
-608 KNAKFN
+608 KNAQFN

-639 DYIKLLNPFNP
+639 DYIQLLNPFIP

>member
-1 MNDKKIQI
+1 MNDKKIQK
-9 QNNPKNNQINN
+9 QNNPKYNQINN
-20 IKTQED
+20 INTQEE

-41 NIPNDESIKILLQ
+41 NIPKDESIKILLQ

-101 HNEKIKK
+101 HHEKINK

-125 YTTKNEKIL
+125 YTTKNETIL

-139 QEKKD
+139 QEKND
-144 KLSKIKLKILNNTN
+144 KLARIKLKILNNTN
-158 NNVIIDLKNEYKKY
+158 NTAIIDLKNEYKKY
-172 SYINGYKYSHM
+172 LYINGYKYSHM
-183 YSKKNIGAIIENE
+183 YPKKNIGAIIENE
-196 NEDDENEAK
+196 NEDDLNEAK

-220 NDNID
+220 NEND
-225 NKLKDK
+225 NKSKEK

-261 KLSKEEV
+261 KLSQEEV

-273 YSQKLFFDK
+273 YSQKLFFEK
-282 IISELNSIKSAITSN
+282 IISELNLIKSALASN
-297 SDKKLNKKENIDK
+297 PEKKLNKKENTDK
-310 TDEKSVISMISD
+310 TDEKSVISMISE
-322 SSKSKLDNKLQKPKE
+322 SSKSKMDNKLQKPKE

-342 NKIKQRIKKEDETQ
+342 NKIKQRIKKEDEVQ
-356 LHKAFF
+356 LQKAFF

-376 ELNVSKNYKNKIL
+376 ELNVSKNYKNKII

-407 QKKNSDKINNSI
+407 QKKNSDKINNNI
-419 LQKIID
+419 FQKIID

-436 DKFIN
+436 DKFIKN
-441 KKNLKNEKLNEVIIP
+441 KNLKNEKINEIIIP

-474 INTYKKFKQRT
+474 INTYKKYKQRT

-501 EKYADF
+501 EKYTDF

-521 NFTNMKTEGDNI
+521 NFTNMKTEGDNV

-539 KYDVNLLKKNGIRNK
+539 KYDENLLKKNGIRNK

-561 LSNIFLKKIIFDNDT
+561 LSNIFLKKIILDNDT
-576 VVKLLND
+576 VVNLLN
-583 NKALKNFFEVNKKND
+583 NSKALKNFFEINKKND
-598 DIVKNITNFI
+598 DIIKNISNFI
-608 KNAKFN
+608 KNAQFN

-639 DYIKLLNPFNP
+639 DYIQLLNPFIP

>member
-1 MNDKKIQI
+1 MNDKKIQK
-9 QNNPKNNQINN
+9 QNNPKYNQINN
-20 IKTQED
+20 INTQEE

-41 NIPNDESIKILLQ
+41 NIPKDESIKILLQ

-101 HNEKIKK
+101 HHEKINK
-108 ISELKNKLQKIK
+108 ISDLKNKLQKIK

-125 YTTKNEKIL
+125 FTTKNETIL

-139 QEKKD
+139 QEKND
-144 KLSKIKLKILNNTN
+144 KLARIKLKILNNTN
-158 NNVIIDLKNEYKKY
+158 NTAIIDLKNEYKKY
-172 SYINGYKYSHM
+172 LYINGYKYSHM
-183 YSKKNIGAIIENE
+183 YPKKNIGAIIENE
-196 NEDDENEAK
+196 NEDDLNEAK

-220 NDNID
+220 NDND
-225 NKLKDK
+225 NKIKEK

-261 KLSKEEV
+261 KLSQEEV

-273 YSQKLFFDK
+273 YSQKLFFEK
-282 IISELNSIKSAITSN
+282 IISELNLIKSALASN
-297 SDKKLNKKENIDK
+297 PEKKLNKKENTDK
-310 TDEKSVISMISD
+310 TDEKSVISMISE
-322 SSKSKLDNKLQKPKE
+322 SSKSKMDNKLQKPKE

-342 NKIKQRIKKEDETQ
+342 NKIKQRIKKEDEVQ
-356 LHKAFF
+356 LQKAFF
-362 SEISEKFKNDIQIE
+362 SDISEKFKNDIQIE
-376 ELNVSKNYKNKIL
+376 ELNVSKNYKNKII

-407 QKKNSDKINNSI
+407 QKKNSDKINNNI
-419 LQKIID
+419 FQKIID

-436 DKFIN
+436 DKFIKN
-441 KKNLKNEKLNEVIIP
+441 KNLKNEKINEIIIP

-474 INTYKKFKQRT
+474 INTYKKYKQRT

-501 EKYADF
+501 EKYTDF

-521 NFTNMKTEGDNI
+521 NFTNMKTEGDNV

-539 KYDVNLLKKNGIRNK
+539 KYDENLLKKNGIRNK

-561 LSNIFLKKIIFDNDT
+561 LSNIFLKKIILDNDT
-576 VVKLLND
+576 VVNLLN
-583 NKALKNFFEVNKKND
+583 NSKALKHFFEINKKNG
-598 DIVKNITNFI
+598 DIIKNISNFI
-608 KNAKFN
+608 KNAQFN

-639 DYIKLLNPFNP
+639 DYIQLLNPFIP

>member
-1 MNDKKIQI
+1 MNDKKIQK
-9 QNNPKNNQINN
+9 QNNPKYNQINN
-20 IKTQED
+20 INTQEE

-41 NIPNDESIKILLQ
+41 NIPKDESIKILLQ

-101 HNEKIKK
+101 HHEKINK
-108 ISELKNKLQKIK
+108 ISDLKNKLQKIK

-125 YTTKNEKIL
+125 YTTKNETIL

-139 QEKKD
+139 QEKND
-144 KLSKIKLKILNNTN
+144 KLARIKLKILNNTN
-158 NNVIIDLKNEYKKY
+158 NTAIIDLKNEYKKY
-172 SYINGYKYSHM
+172 LYINGYKYSHM
-183 YSKKNIGAIIENE
+183 YPKKNIGAIIENE
-196 NEDDENEAK
+196 NEDDLNEAK

-220 NDNID
+220 NDND
-225 NKLKDK
+225 NKIKEK

-261 KLSKEEV
+261 KLSQEEV

-273 YSQKLFFDK
+273 YSQKLFFEK
-282 IISELNSIKSAITSN
+282 IISELNLIKSALASN
-297 SDKKLNKKENIDK
+297 PEKKLNKKENTDK
-310 TDEKSVISMISD
+310 TDEKSVISMISE
-322 SSKSKLDNKLQKPKE
+322 SSKSKMDNKLQKPKE

-342 NKIKQRIKKEDETQ
+342 NKIKQRIKKEDEVQ
-356 LHKAFF
+356 LQKAFF

-376 ELNVSKNYKNKIL
+376 ELNVSKNYKNKII

-407 QKKNSDKINNSI
+407 QKKNSDKINNNI
-419 LQKIID
+419 FQKIID

-436 DKFIN
+436 DKFIKN
-441 KKNLKNEKLNEVIIP
+441 KNLKNEKINEIIIP

-474 INTYKKFKQRT
+474 INTYKKYKQRT

-501 EKYADF
+501 EKYTDF

-521 NFTNMKTEGDNI
+521 NFANMKTEGDNV

-539 KYDVNLLKKNGIRNK
+539 KYDENLLKKNGIRNK

-561 LSNIFLKKIIFDNDT
+561 LSNIFLKKIILDNDT
-576 VVKLLND
+576 VVNLLN
-583 NKALKNFFEVNKKND
+583 NSKALKNFFEINKKND
-598 DIVKNITNFI
+598 DIIKNISNFI
-608 KNAKFN
+608 KNAQFN

-639 DYIKLLNPFNP
+639 DYIQLLNPFIP

>member
-1 MNDKKIQI
+1 MSDKKIQK
-9 QNNPKNNQINN
+9 QNNPKYNQMNN
-20 IKTQED
+20 INTQEE

-41 NIPNDESIKILLQ
+41 NIPKDESIKILLQ

-101 HNEKIKK
+101 HHEKINK
-108 ISELKNKLQKIK
+108 ISDLKNKLQKIK

-125 YTTKNEKIL
+125 YTTKNETIL

-139 QEKKD
+139 QEKND
-144 KLSKIKLKILNNTN
+144 KLARIKLKILNNTN
-158 NNVIIDLKNEYKKY
+158 NTAIIDLKNEYKKY
-172 SYINGYKYSHM
+172 LYINGYKYSHM
-183 YSKKNIGAIIENE
+183 YPKKNIGAIIENE
-196 NEDDENEAK
+196 NEDDLNEAK

-220 NDNID
+220 NDND
-225 NKLKDK
+225 NKIKEK

-261 KLSKEEV
+261 KLSQEEV

-273 YSQKLFFDK
+273 YSQKLFFEK
-282 IISELNSIKSAITSN
+282 IISELNLIKSALASN
-297 SDKKLNKKENIDK
+297 PEKKLNKKENTDK
-310 TDEKSVISMISD
+310 TDEKSVISMISE
-322 SSKSKLDNKLQKPKE
+322 SSKSKMDNKLQKPKE

-342 NKIKQRIKKEDETQ
+342 NKIKQRIKKEDEVQ
-356 LHKAFF
+356 LQKAFF

-376 ELNVSKNYKNKIL
+376 ELNVSKNYKNKII

-407 QKKNSDKINNSI
+407 QKKNSDKINNNI
-419 LQKIID
+419 FQKIID

-436 DKFIN
+436 DKFIKN
-441 KKNLKNEKLNEVIIP
+441 KNLKNEKINEIIIP

-474 INTYKKFKQRT
+474 INTYKKYKQRT

-501 EKYADF
+501 EKYTDF

-521 NFTNMKTEGDNI
+521 NFTNMKTEGDNV

-539 KYDVNLLKKNGIRNK
+539 KYDENLLKKNGIRNK

-561 LSNIFLKKIIFDNDT
+561 LSNIFLKKIILDNDT
-576 VVKLLND
+576 VVNLLN
-583 NKALKNFFEVNKKND
+583 NSKALKNFFEINKKNG
-598 DIVKNITNFI
+598 DIIKNISNFI
-608 KNAKFN
+608 KNAQFN
-614 EDLNLNFNKEEL
+614 EDLDLNFNKEEL

-639 DYIKLLNPFNP
+639 DYIQLLNPFNP

>member
-1 MNDKKIQI
+1 MSDKKIQK
-9 QNNPKNNQINN
+9 QNNPKYNQMNN
-20 IKTQED
+20 INTQEE

-41 NIPNDESIKILLQ
+41 NIPKDESIKILLQ

-101 HNEKIKK
+101 HHEKINK
-108 ISELKNKLQKIK
+108 ISDLKNKLQKIK

-125 YTTKNEKIL
+125 YTTKNETIL

-139 QEKKD
+139 QEKND
-144 KLSKIKLKILNNTN
+144 KLARIKLKILNNTN
-158 NNVIIDLKNEYKKY
+158 NTAIIDLKNEYKKY
-172 SYINGYKYSHM
+172 LYINGYKYSHM
-183 YSKKNIGAIIENE
+183 YPKKNIGAIIENE
-196 NEDDENEAK
+196 NEDDLNEAK

-220 NDNID
+220 NDND
-225 NKLKDK
+225 NKIKEK

-261 KLSKEEV
+261 KLSQEEV

-273 YSQKLFFDK
+273 YSQKLFFEK
-282 IISELNSIKSAITSN
+282 IISELNLIKSALASN
-297 SDKKLNKKENIDK
+297 PEKKLNKKENTDK
-310 TDEKSVISMISD
+310 TDEKSVISMISE
-322 SSKSKLDNKLQKPKE
+322 SSKSKMDNKLQKPKE

-342 NKIKQRIKKEDETQ
+342 NKIKQRIKKEDEVQ
-356 LHKAFF
+356 LQKAFF

-376 ELNVSKNYKNKIL
+376 ELNVSKNYKNKII

-407 QKKNSDKINNSI
+407 QKKNSDKINNNI
-419 LQKIID
+419 FQKIID

-436 DKFIN
+436 DKFIKN
-441 KKNLKNEKLNEVIIP
+441 KNLKNEKINEIIIP

-474 INTYKKFKQRT
+474 INTYKKYKQRT

-501 EKYADF
+501 EKYTDF

-521 NFTNMKTEGDNI
+521 NFANMKTEGDNV

-539 KYDVNLLKKNGIRNK
+539 KYDENLLKKNGIRNK

-561 LSNIFLKKIIFDNDT
+561 LSNIFLKKIILDNDT
-576 VVKLLND
+576 VVNLLN
-583 NKALKNFFEVNKKND
+583 NSKALKNFFEINKKNG
-598 DIVKNITNFI
+598 DIIKNISNFI
-608 KNAKFN
+608 KNAQFN

-639 DYIKLLNPFNP
+639 DYIQLLNPFIP

>member
-1 MNDKKIQI
+1 MNDKKIQK
-9 QNNPKNNQINN
+9 QNNPKYNQINN
-20 IKTQED
+20 INTQEE

-41 NIPNDESIKILLQ
+41 NIPKDESIKILLQ

-101 HNEKIKK
+101 HHEKINK
-108 ISELKNKLQKIK
+108 ISDLKNKLQKIK

-125 YTTKNEKIL
+125 YTTKNETIL

-139 QEKKD
+139 QEKND
-144 KLSKIKLKILNNTN
+144 KLARIKLKILNNTN
-158 NNVIIDLKNEYKKY
+158 NTAIIDLKNEYKKY
-172 SYINGYKYSHM
+172 LYINGYKYSHM
-183 YSKKNIGAIIENE
+183 YPKKNIGAIIENE
-196 NEDDENEAK
+196 NEDDLNEAK

-220 NDNID
+220 NDND
-225 NKLKDK
+225 NKIKEK

-261 KLSKEEV
+261 KLSQEEV

-273 YSQKLFFDK
+273 YSQKLFFEK
-282 IISELNSIKSAITSN
+282 IISELNLIKSALASN
-297 SDKKLNKKENIDK
+297 PEKKLNKKENTDK
-310 TDEKSVISMISD
+310 TDEKSVISMISE
-322 SSKSKLDNKLQKPKE
+322 SSKSKMDNKLQKPKE

-342 NKIKQRIKKEDETQ
+342 NKIKQRIKKEDEVQ
-356 LHKAFF
+356 LQKAFF

-376 ELNVSKNYKNKIL
+376 ELNVSKNYKNKII

-407 QKKNSDKINNSI
+407 QKKNSDKINNNI
-419 LQKIID
+419 FQKIID

-436 DKFIN
+436 DKFIKN
-441 KKNLKNEKLNEVIIP
+441 KNLKNEKINEIIIP

-474 INTYKKFKQRT
+474 INTYKKYKQRT

-501 EKYADF
+501 EKYTDF

-521 NFTNMKTEGDNI
+521 NFTNMKTEGDNV

-539 KYDVNLLKKNGIRNK
+539 KYDENLLKKNGIRNK

-561 LSNIFLKKIIFDNDT
+561 LSNIFLKKIILDNDT
-576 VVKLLND
+576 VVNLLN
-583 NKALKNFFEVNKKND
+583 NSKALKHFFEINKKNG
-598 DIVKNITNFI
+598 DIIKNISNFI
-608 KNAKFN
+608 KNAQFN

-639 DYIKLLNPFNP
+639 DYIQLLNPFNP